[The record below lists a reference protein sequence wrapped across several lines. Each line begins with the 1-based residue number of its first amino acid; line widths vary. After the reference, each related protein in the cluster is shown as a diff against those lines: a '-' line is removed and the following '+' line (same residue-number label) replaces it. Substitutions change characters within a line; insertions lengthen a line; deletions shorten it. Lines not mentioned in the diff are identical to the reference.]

1 LSKLG
6 RNLSRLVVNV
16 PIVPD
21 NEAERSTHRRWHCLP
36 GAPVFMVKLI
46 TLLASLI
53 FASLAHGAPASLE
66 SIDRLLADTKVE
78 KLLDTMSTNVDQVMR
93 RSMEASTQ
101 GQQLSPEQRRV
112 IDATAAKFVQ
122 VMREEMTWDKMRP
135 LYVQIYQESF
145 TQEEIDGLIA
155 FYESPAGVAFVEKM
169 PFVMQK
175 SMSIMQSRL
184 APMMEKMKA
193 AMKEAI
199 AEPKAAQ

>member
-1 LSKLG
+1 
-6 RNLSRLVVNV
+6 
-16 PIVPD
+16 
-21 NEAERSTHRRWHCLP
+21 
-36 GAPVFMVKLI
+36 MVKVI
-46 TLLASLI
+46 ALLASLT
-53 FASLAHGAPASLE
+53 FASLAHCAPPSQE
-66 SIDRLLADTKVE
+66 SIDRLLVDAKVE
-78 KLLDTMSTNVDQVMR
+78 KMLDTMFANVDQVMR
-93 RSMEASTQ
+93 RSMESGVQ

-112 IDATAAKFVQ
+112 VEATAAKSVR
-122 VMREEMTWDKMRP
+122 VMREEMTWDKLRP

-175 SMSIMQSRL
+175 SMSIMQSRM
-184 APMMEKMKA
+184 APMLEKMKA

>member
-1 LSKLG
+1 
-6 RNLSRLVVNV
+6 
-16 PIVPD
+16 
-21 NEAERSTHRRWHCLP
+21 
-36 GAPVFMVKLI
+36 MVKLI
-46 TLLASLI
+46 TLLASLV
-53 FASLAHGAPASLE
+53 FASLAYCAPASEE
-66 SIDRLLADTKVE
+66 SIDRLLAGAKVE
-78 KLLDTMSTNVDQVMR
+78 KLLDTMLVNVDQVMR
-93 RSMEASTQ
+93 RSMEASMP

-112 IDATAAKFVQ
+112 IDATATSFVQ

-175 SMSIMQSRL
+175 SMSIMQSRM

>member
-1 LSKLG
+1 M
-6 RNLSRLVVNV
+6 
-16 PIVPD
+16 
-21 NEAERSTHRRWHCLP
+21 A
-36 GAPVFMVKLI
+36 KLI
-46 TLLASLI
+46 TLFASLV
-53 FASLAHGAPASLE
+53 FASLAHCAPPSQE
-66 SIDRLLADTKVE
+66 SIDRLLADAKVE
-78 KLLDTMSTNVDQVMR
+78 KLLDTMSVNVDQVMR
-93 RSMEASTQ
+93 RSMETSMQ

-122 VMREEMTWDKMRP
+122 VMREEMTWDNLRP

-145 TQEEIDGLIA
+145 TQDEIDGLIA

-169 PFVMQK
+169 PVVMQK
-175 SMSIMQSRL
+175 SMSIMQSRM

>member
-1 LSKLG
+1 
-6 RNLSRLVVNV
+6 
-16 PIVPD
+16 
-21 NEAERSTHRRWHCLP
+21 
-36 GAPVFMVKLI
+36 MVKLI
-46 TLLASLI
+46 TLLASLV
-53 FASLAHGAPASLE
+53 FASLAYCAPASEE

-78 KLLDTMSTNVDQVMR
+78 KLLDTMSVNVDQVMR
-93 RSMEASTQ
+93 RSMEASMQ
-101 GQQLSPEQRRV
+101 GQPLSPEQRRV
-112 IDATAAKFVQ
+112 IDATAASFVQ

>member
-1 LSKLG
+1 
-6 RNLSRLVVNV
+6 
-16 PIVPD
+16 
-21 NEAERSTHRRWHCLP
+21 
-36 GAPVFMVKLI
+36 MVKLI
-46 TLLASLI
+46 TLLASLV
-53 FASLAHGAPASLE
+53 FASLAYCAPASEE

-78 KLLDTMSTNVDQVMR
+78 KLLDTMSVNVDQVMR
-93 RSMEASTQ
+93 RSMEASMQ
-101 GQQLSPEQRRV
+101 GQPLSPEQRRV
-112 IDATAAKFVQ
+112 IDATAASFVQ

-155 FYESPAGVAFVEKM
+155 FYESPAGVAFVDKM

-175 SMSIMQSRL
+175 SMSIMQSRM

-199 AEPKAAQ
+199 AEPKAAP

>member
-1 LSKLG
+1 
-6 RNLSRLVVNV
+6 
-16 PIVPD
+16 
-21 NEAERSTHRRWHCLP
+21 
-36 GAPVFMVKLI
+36 MVKLI
-46 TLLASLI
+46 TLLASLV
-53 FASLAHGAPASLE
+53 FASLAYCAPASEE

-78 KLLDTMSTNVDQVMR
+78 KLLDTMSVNVDQVMR
-93 RSMEASTQ
+93 RSMEASMQ
-101 GQQLSPEQRRV
+101 GQPLSPEQRRV
-112 IDATAAKFVQ
+112 IDATAASFVQ

-175 SMSIMQSRL
+175 SMSIMQSRM

-193 AMKEAI
+193 AMKDAI
-199 AEPKAAQ
+199 AKPKAAQ

>member
-1 LSKLG
+1 M
-6 RNLSRLVVNV
+6 
-16 PIVPD
+16 
-21 NEAERSTHRRWHCLP
+21 
-36 GAPVFMVKLI
+36 FMVKLI

-53 FASLAHGAPASLE
+53 FASLAHCAPASEE
-66 SIDRLLADTKVE
+66 SIDRLLVASKVE
-78 KLLDTMSTNVDQVMR
+78 KMLDTMLVNVDQVMR

-184 APMMEKMKA
+184 APMMEKMKV

>member
-1 LSKLG
+1 
-6 RNLSRLVVNV
+6 
-16 PIVPD
+16 
-21 NEAERSTHRRWHCLP
+21 
-36 GAPVFMVKLI
+36 MVKVI
-46 TLLASLI
+46 ILLASLI
-53 FASLAHGAPASLE
+53 FASLANCAPASEE
-66 SIDRLLADTKVE
+66 SIDRLLADAQVA
-78 KLLDTMSTNVDQVMR
+78 KLLDTMLVNVDQVMR
-93 RSMEASTQ
+93 RSMEASMQ
-101 GQQLSPEQRRV
+101 GQQLSPQPRRV
-112 IDATAAKFVQ
+112 IDATAASFVQ

-175 SMSIMQSRL
+175 SMSIMQSRM

-199 AEPKAAQ
+199 AETKAAQ